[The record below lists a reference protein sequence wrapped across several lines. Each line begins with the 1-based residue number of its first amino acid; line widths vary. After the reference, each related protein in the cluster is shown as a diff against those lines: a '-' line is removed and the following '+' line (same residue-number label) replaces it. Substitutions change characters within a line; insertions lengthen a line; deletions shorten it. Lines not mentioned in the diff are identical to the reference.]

1 MDEIRQKLVARK
13 GGIEKEKQTLQAME
27 QSMPEMSEQVQQ
39 QGRASAQREYIL
51 SRIVT
56 DITQKQQNGQFPTGQ
71 NMNGGMPRNA
81 M

>member
-1 MDEIRQKLVARK
+1 MDEIRQKLVSLK
-13 GGIEKEKQTLQAME
+13 GGIEKEKQTLQAMK

-39 QGRASAQREYIL
+39 QGRIVIQREFIL
-51 SRIVT
+51 QRIVT

>member
-1 MDEIRQKLVARK
+1 MDEIRQKLVTRK

-39 QGRASAQREYIL
+39 QGRTVAQREYIL
-51 SRIVT
+51 LWIVT

-71 NMNGGMPRNA
+71 NMNSGMPQNA